1 MGALA
6 ARRWFPQSRFLIP
19 FGVLCA
25 LIPDVDIFF
34 GNGDPEFNLL
44 HHRGISTSF
53 LGGFILAL
61 LAAAFYRVVS
71 PRTSFAK
78 TTVLAYGLILTHV
91 WLDLITT
98 YGTQIL
104 APFSTRRFALD
115 GAFIIDP
122 LYTGAALLIICIAFF
137 MKTSR
142 HAIALVGMAWFFVYP
157 LGNMAAGACLEKS
170 YARELAARDV
180 KYTSVHVTP
189 DALSPRY
196 WKVVTTLDQDYLLD
210 TIDLLGGPVGPPRR
224 FRRADTGE
232 LETLGRQESMFSTY
246 AWFAMWP
253 YVERTS
259 SPDGSVTTFGDLR
272 FVSTNPVMER
282 FLSGRR
288 QPFVLKAH
296 LDESGNLRSWSFSK
310 GASSFDESLEH

>member
-6 ARRWFPQSRFLIP
+6 ARRWFPQSRFLVP

-25 LIPDVDIFF
+25 LLPDIDIFF

-61 LAAAFYRVVS
+61 LAAAFYRVAS

-122 LYTGAALLIICIAFF
+122 LYTGVALLIICIAFF
-137 MKTSR
+137 MKTFGTQTGVAGLSWL
-142 HAIALVGMAWFFVYP
+142 AMALVV
-157 LGNMAAGACLEKS
+157 LG
-170 YARELAARDV
+170 LAAYLYGHWSPPHVKPFTRRRFGFVMPLMIAALGLWMCYDAARQV
-180 KYTSVHVTP
+180 SMQKSEHLAGGLPWQEWNPGKIKYTL
-189 DALSPRY
+189 AKKK
-196 WKVVTTLDQDYLLD
+196 KVVWIDY
-210 TIDLLGGPVGPPRR
+210 T
-224 FRRADTGE
+224 AD
-232 LETLGRQESMFSTY
+232 
-246 AWFAMWP
+246 W
-253 YVERTS
+253 
-259 SPDGSVTTFGDLR
+259 
-272 FVSTNPVMER
+272 
-282 FLSGRR
+282 
-288 QPFVLKAH
+288 
-296 LDESGNLRSWSFSK
+296 
-310 GASSFDESLEH
+310 